1 MIENLLSKFS
11 YDMWV
16 ALAILAGLL
25 AWAFAKGRKDPRSK
39 NAPTSREQRGTT
51 QRPSGESPH
60 EETDSSP
67 KKKPRAIQEGSA
79 DEFTSAKQDI
89 VASRE
94 PSDPFRPRIKGP
106 HSDLSSSVEA
116 QLLAPGMVYALAYG
130 DYLNS
135 FGLSDSR
142 GITKMLKRDWD
153 ITDRSTLLR
162 QIYSMLRDGHR
173 SYYNDLRKKA
183 LDLAASQTRVN
194 PGFPK
199 SRWRELSRFISNER
213 GLQTTNFTA
222 WDLMRAANLTRAG
235 EGLGWMT
242 RDEAEDTLALIN
254 HGLRTTYSSW
264 EEACDAFIVTRWLWL
279 NEEGEAME
287 ASDLHDQR
295 RREALVG
302 PNGVWNKIPWDGTYP
317 SPRYLLL
324 DASDENFQLNPMS
337 RFEWEDAPRWERE
350 LDDESH
356 KRIQERKER

>member
-39 NAPTSREQRGTT
+39 KAPTSREQRETT

-199 SRWRELSRFISNER
+199 SRWRELSRFINDER